1 MVVMIWK
8 TDLIW
13 ETSGN
18 LNWCSGSEAG
28 EEAAGGKRHGGA
40 QLLHV
45 SKGHALHCAFRP
57 WHSFHNQERERVP
70 TG

>member
-1 MVVMIWK
+1 MVMIWK

-13 ETSGN
+13 ETSGS
-18 LNWCSGSEAG
+18 LNWCSESGAG
-28 EEAAGGKRHGGA
+28 EEAAGGKKHGGA

-45 SKGHALHCAFRP
+45 SKGHARHCLPSMALFY
-57 WHSFHNQERERVP
+57 NQERERVP